1 MSNHNVACLLSARV
15 QQNPEGRALVYQDGG
30 IDRVMSLGQLE
41 QRCDSYAQGLRTLG
55 LRPGDKV
62 LLMEPPGPRFVA
74 LSFALFKL
82 GCVPVLIDPGMGVG
96 SLLRCVERL
105 RPDILVGVGR
115 IHLLRS
121 FQPSHFAS
129 VRRAVCTDGHWPG
142 ARSLEASCDPKA
154 AAVSPH
160 GCSSDQLAAI
170 LFTSGSTGPA
180 KGVEY
185 RHGVFAA
192 QVEAL
197 QHMFQFEPGQVD
209 MPGFPLFALFSVALG
224 LTCVL
229 PDLQPSR
236 PASAEPTRLIRSI
249 LDWQVNNLQG
259 SPAIWEKLGRYC
271 LDYGIE
277 LPSVRRVITFGAPI
291 SLKFLETWNKLL
303 AGRGEVY
310 TPYGATEVLPIS
322 LISGQE
328 VLGDTAAGTRAGKGT
343 CVGRAVPGVQVRIL
357 KVYDRPLPEWQE
369 DEFLPPGEVGEIVVS
384 AEQVTWAYYQDAA
397 ATEASKIRQGE
408 RIWHRMGDLGYLD
421 EVGRLWIVGRKNHR
435 VEGAEQTYY
444 PACAEGIADEHPD
457 VRRSALVAVPDPE
470 RAEGRIPALVV
481 ELLRPRHY
489 KDSGERN
496 RISRELRERLAQHP
510 PYGDVQQVFFHKDFP
525 VDPRHNVKID
535 REALGL
541 WARSQG
547 RSRKTP

>member
-1 MSNHNVACLLSARV
+1 MSNANIARLLSERV
-15 QQNPEGRALVYQDGG
+15 QRNPEGRALVYHQDGL
-30 IDRVMSLGQLE
+30 DRVMSLGELE

-55 LRPGDKV
+55 LRPADKV

-74 LSFALFKL
+74 LTFALFKL
-82 GCVPVLIDPGMGVG
+82 GCIPVLIDPGMGAS
-96 SLLRCVERL
+96 SLLRCIEKL
-105 RPDILVGVGR
+105 KPDILVGIRR
-115 IHLLRS
+115 IHMLRS
-121 FQPSHFAS
+121 LQSSSFSS
-129 VRRAVCTDGHWPG
+129 IRRAVCTDGSWPG
-142 ARSLEASCDPKA
+142 ARSLESSCDPKA
-154 AAVSPH
+154 GAFSAH
-160 GCSSDQLAAI
+160 ACTSDQLAAI

-185 RHGVFAA
+185 RHGVFSA

-197 QHMFQFEPGQVD
+197 QQMFGFEPGQVD

-229 PDLQPSR
+229 PELNPSR
-236 PASAEPTRLIRSI
+236 PATAEPTRLIRSI

-259 SPAIWEKLGRYC
+259 SPAIWDKLARYC
-271 LDYGIE
+271 LDYGIQ

-291 SLKFLETWNKLL
+291 SLKFLQNWSKLL

-328 VLGDTAAGTRAGKGT
+328 VLEDTAEGTRAGKGT
-343 CVGRAVPGVQVRIL
+343 CVGRPVPGVQVRIQ
-357 KVYDRPLPEWQE
+357 KVYDRPLTDWQE
-369 DEFLPPGEVGEIVVS
+369 EEFLAPGEIGEIVVT
-384 AEQVTWAYYQDAA
+384 AEQVTWAYHQDEA
-397 ATEASKIRQGE
+397 ATEASKIRQGD

-421 EVGRLWIVGRKNHR
+421 PQGRLWIVGRKSHR
-435 VEGAEQTYY
+435 VEGAEATYY

-457 VRRSALVAVPDPE
+457 VKRSALVSLADE
-470 RAEGRIPALVV
+470 AQSELRTPALVV
-481 ELLRPRHY
+481 ELAKSRHY

-496 RISRELRERLAQHP
+496 RITRELRERLAAHP
-510 PYGDVQQVFFHKDFP
+510 PYGDVQQVFFHKEFP

-535 REALGL
+535 REALSL

-547 RSRKTP
+547 KRKPGS